1 MDGCLCGGPPAIHLT
16 DHPSSTTAKLRFA
29 VSTVPMSTEISPCLF
44 DQRKQM
50 NPKGL
55 NRRVCVQLLFFEFCH
70 NSSTGTHLDRSG
82 GKPCNCESFTQCL
95 YERTEETVGYCFS
108 SRIKCKRIYKYGF
121 ITVNC
126 PSISPT
132 FLINKYDMVMIFGKT
147 IGCNISYQINI
158 ILSIN

>member
-16 DHPSSTTAKLRFA
+16 DDPSSTTAKLRFA
-29 VSTVPMSTEISPCLF
+29 VSTVPMSTEVSPCLF
-44 DQRKQM
+44 VERKQM

-55 NRRVCVQLLFFEFCH
+55 NGRVCAKLLFFEFCR
-70 NSSTGTHLDRSG
+70 NSQTGTHLDRSG

-108 SRIKCKRIYKYGF
+108 SRIKCKRIQKYGF

-126 PSISPT
+126 PSICLVIFFT
-132 FLINKYDMVMIFGKT
+132 GYDMVMTFGKT
-147 IGCNISYQINI
+147 IGCYIPY
-158 ILSIN
+158 